1 MKSIGLLSGIGR
13 LPVEVAKAARAMG
26 IDVYAV
32 GLVDGVEEDL
42 KNVATDFKSINVAQL
57 GSIIDYLKGKEVT
70 DVVMIGKVTKEI
82 LFSGQHELPDAR
94 MIALLSSLK
103 VMIL

>member
-42 KNVATDFKSINVAQL
+42 KDVATDF
-57 GSIIDYLKGKEVT
+57 
-70 DVVMIGKVTKEI
+70 
-82 LFSGQHELPDAR
+82 
-94 MIALLSSLK
+94 
-103 VMIL
+103 

>member
-42 KNVATDFKSINVAQL
+42 KKCSNRFLNPS
-57 GSIIDYLKGKEVT
+57 
-70 DVVMIGKVTKEI
+70 M
-82 LFSGQHELPDAR
+82 
-94 MIALLSSLK
+94 
-103 VMIL
+103 